1 MRWPYSHPS
10 PEEPDLA
17 EIQYPDPPGTVVP
30 GPPRLARARA
40 LAERIGPQREALR
53 ELQAVPD
60 LDGPRIRLG
69 MAWAVLTFAAVAA
82 GPVPLAVWFA
92 AVALVAAG
100 NVCRTWR
107 HEDERPGPAAP
118 VAVFGAAAFPIG
130 AAFGPVGVA
139 AVLAAVLVATVAWE
153 PVAGALHL
161 QAKRPLSL
169 PLTVAV
175 PLAIGLAAAAPVLVR
190 EIGVVEAV
198 VLVTLF
204 GVYDASNYLVGT
216 GAASAWEGPAAG
228 AAFILAVTLAVA
240 AIFVPPFRGTSPW
253 LFGFL
258 TAALAPLG
266 SYAASALLPEARA
279 KAPALRRIDSL
290 IVAGPIWAL
299 FALLVLS

>member
-1 MRWPYSHPS
+1 MRWPFSRPS
-10 PEEPDLA
+10 PEEPELA
-17 EIQYPDPPGTVVP
+17 EIQYPDAPGPVVP
-30 GPPRLARARA
+30 GAPRLARARA
-40 LAERIGPQREALR
+40 LADRIGPQRETLR

-60 LDGPRIRLG
+60 VEGPRIRLG
-69 MAWAVLTFAAVAA
+69 MAWAVVTFAAVAA
-82 GPVPLAVWFA
+82 GPVALGVWFA

-100 NVCRTWR
+100 NVCRSWR
-107 HEDERPGPAAP
+107 HEEERPGPAAP
-118 VAVFGAAAFPIG
+118 VAVFGAAALPIG
-130 AAFGPVGVA
+130 AVFGPAGLVAVG
-139 AVLAAVLVATVAWE
+139 AAVLVATVAWE

-169 PLTVAV
+169 PLTLAV
-175 PLAIGLAAAAPVLVR
+175 PLAVGFAAAAPVLVR
-190 EIGVVEAV
+190 DTGVVQAI

-240 AIFVPPFRGTSPW
+240 AIFVPPFRGMSPW

-258 TAALAPLG
+258 TAVLAPLG
-266 SYAASALLPEARA
+266 PYAASALLPEARA